1 MANIIRNFIDSLHL
15 ADDDDMDEEYDEYLA
30 ETSERERRR
39 AQRSERR
46 SEKGSRRYAPEDD
59 EEEQEPDYRS
69 NTSNFSDL
77 RRERASAK
85 PERERERQQQ
95 SRVVPFRG
103 NTGVSAMGIK
113 VMKPTSFEDSQDIC
127 DVLLAGKATIINL
140 EGFNVDLAQRVMD
153 FVSGAVYAAN
163 GKLHQIS
170 NYIFIISPENV
181 DISGDYFDMLKQN
194 GFEVPTLFGRE

>member
-15 ADDDDMDEEYDEYLA
+15 ADDDETDEEYEEYLM
-30 ETSERERRR
+30 ETNEKERRR
-39 AQRSERR
+39 ELRG
-46 SEKGSRRYAPEDD
+46 EKRLSRRFDED
-59 EEEQEPDYRS
+59 EEDAEEVSYRP

-77 RRERASAK
+77 KRERSQKAD
-85 PERERERQQQ
+85 RERPQTQKK
-95 SRVVPFRG
+95 VVPFRCG
-103 NTGVSAMGIK
+103 SVGSLSSAMGIK
-113 VMKPTSFEDSQDIC
+113 VMKPTSFDDSQDIC

-140 EGFNVDLAQRVMD
+140 EGFNVDEAQRVMD

-181 DISGDYFDMLKQN
+181 DITGDYLDMIRQN
-194 GFEVPTLFGRE
+194 GFEVPTLSRI